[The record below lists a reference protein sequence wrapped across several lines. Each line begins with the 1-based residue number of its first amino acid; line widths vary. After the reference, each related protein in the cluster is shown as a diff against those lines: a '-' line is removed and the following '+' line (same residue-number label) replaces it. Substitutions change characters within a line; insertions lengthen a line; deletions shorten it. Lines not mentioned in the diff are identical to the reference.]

1 MPFASPWQLP
11 PPALLPGTVHCRQA
25 IGRPRKVYIPVRL
38 AGLILTGMTLHGVE
52 AATVDCV
59 HFLQVHNPG
68 GFRAMHRREVQ
79 NCTTVIT
86 VFSRGLTK

>member
-11 PPALLPGTVHCRQA
+11 PPALLPGTAHCRQA
-25 IGRPRKVYIPVRL
+25 IGRPSEVYIPVRL

-59 HFLQVHNPG
+59 HFLQVHSPG
-68 GFRAMHRREVQ
+68 RFRAEVPKFMWEISALLGH
-79 NCTTVIT
+79 TI
-86 VFSRGLTK
+86 K